1 MGIWE
6 VILIVFLFLSAF
18 FSASETALTSL
29 PPTAIQH
36 LIEKSNK
43 SLSLWMKSPVKI
55 LITILIGNN
64 LVNIFSA
71 SLATILAKKHF
82 GNIGIAVVVGVMTF
96 IIITFGE
103 IFPKAIARK
112 YNERVSAIVMPLIKL
127 FYFLFYPFTFIFYNL
142 TRIFSKKGEIG
153 FKERD
158 LFYAIYIS
166 SQKGYLKNKADKI
179 ILSVLNLKDL
189 KVSDIMIPRT
199 SVCYASVDTKKEDLL
214 KIFME
219 RGFSRMPIYEENEDN
234 IVGILHAKEL
244 FKEFKTLKE
253 ILKPPLFVFE
263 NIKAILALEEMKKNK
278 IHMACV
284 VDEYGS
290 FSGIVTLEDII
301 EEIVGEIEDEYDKKE
316 EQVVKLNEVEYLFK
330 ADISINA
337 IKDFLPVD
345 FPKKKEFKTLGGFVF
360 YNLNRM
366 AKKGDKLEFSGYEFE
381 VLETSGRKPLKI
393 KVKKI

>member
-1 MGIWE
+1 MGIGE
-6 VILIVFLFLSAF
+6 ALLFVFIILSAF

-29 PPTAIQH
+29 SPTALQH

-43 SLSLWMKSPVKI
+43 SLILWMKNPIKI

-64 LVNIFSA
+64 LVNIFAA

-82 GNIGIAVVVGVMTF
+82 GNIGIALVAGIMTF

-103 IFPKAIARK
+103 IFPKSIARK
-112 YNERVSAIVMPLIKL
+112 YNERISVIVMPLIKI
-127 FYFLFYPFTFIFYNL
+127 FYFLFYPFTFIFYSL
-142 TRIFSKKGEIG
+142 TKIISKKGDIG

-158 LFYAIYIS
+158 LFYAIYLS

-179 ILSVLNLKDL
+179 ILSVLTLKDL

-199 SVCYASVDTKKEDLL
+199 NVCYASIDTKKDILL

-219 RGFSRMPIYEENEDN
+219 KGFSRMPIYEGNEDN
-234 IVGILHAKEL
+234 IIGILHAKEL

-263 NIKAILALEEMKKNK
+263 NLKAIVALEEMKKK
-278 IHMACV
+278 KLHMACV

-290 FSGIVTLEDII
+290 FIGIVTMEDII

-316 EQVVKLNEVEYLFK
+316 EQVVRLGGGEYIFK
-330 ADISINA
+330 AEISINDLA
-337 IKDFLPVD
+337 NFLPID

-366 AKKGDKLEFSGYEFE
+366 AKKGDKLEFSGYELE
-381 VLETSGRKPLKI
+381 VIETSGKKPLKI